1 VLAAKLDKLQ
11 GSVEIKGRIGDRPW
25 VVTLPLSKAAEG
37 MGLSKLWA
45 RRKISDAEVARNMRQ
60 ISPEDSDKTILKLAL
75 EHQLVSRLTSL
86 VAVDKTPSRPAGAPL
101 KLTDLPLNLPAGWDF
116 AKVFG
121 EHGQLPA
128 QPLERRADA
137 GKARMH
143 LAQLKRPSVVPAPST
158 ITLPKTATDAE
169 LKMLA
174 GLILL
179 ALGLVL
185 LAINR
190 RQQFAR

>member
-1 VLAAKLDKLQ
+1 
-11 GSVEIKGRIGDRPW
+11 
-25 VVTLPLSKAAEG
+25 
-37 MGLSKLWA
+37 M
-45 RRKISDAEVARNMRQ
+45 
-60 ISPEDSDKTILKLAL
+60 

-86 VAVDKTPSRPAGAPL
+86 VAVDKTPSRPAGEPL
-101 KLTDLPLNLPAGWDF
+101 KLTDLPINLPAGWDF

-121 EHGQLPA
+121 ERGQLPV
-128 QPLERRADA
+128 PPTERRADA

-143 LAQLKRPSVVPAPST
+143 LASLKRPGVVPAPNS

-179 ALGLVL
+179 AVGLGLLVV
-185 LAINR
+185 NR